1 MRDFLVPSS
10 TETPSQIAIASKQRA
25 EDRVADSIVASVCG
39 QAISGYLGRDKKRR
53 LITLLAQ
60 EGLRVKEDGIWVI
73 RSRGDVLLLKLAI
86 QKYRLFNRVIISY
99 GVSHI
104 GLPFPI
110 MFSSVTDAAQFYCV
124 ELAKRR

>member
-1 MRDFLVPSS
+1 LLR
-10 TETPSQIAIASKQRA
+10 IAIASKQRA

-39 QAISGYLGRDKKRR
+39 QGVPGYLGRDKKLC

-73 RSRGDVLLLKLAI
+73 RSRGDVLLLKIAI
-86 QKYRLFNRVIISY
+86 QKYRLFNRVMILY

-110 MFSSVTDAAQFYCV
+110 IFSSVRDAVQFYCG

>member
-1 MRDFLVPSS
+1 MSWIDVNCFEEQLLPSRGH
-10 TETPSQIAIASKQRA
+10 RA
-25 EDRVADSIVASVCG
+25 EDRVADSIIASVCG
-39 QAISGYLGRDKKRR
+39 QGVPGCLGHDKKQR

-60 EGLRVKEDGIWVI
+60 EGLRVKEDGIWVM
-73 RSRGDVLLLKLAI
+73 RSRGDVLLLKISI
-86 QKYRLFNRVIISY
+86 QKYRLFNRIMISY

-110 MFSSVTDAAQFYCV
+110 IFSRVTDAAQFYCV